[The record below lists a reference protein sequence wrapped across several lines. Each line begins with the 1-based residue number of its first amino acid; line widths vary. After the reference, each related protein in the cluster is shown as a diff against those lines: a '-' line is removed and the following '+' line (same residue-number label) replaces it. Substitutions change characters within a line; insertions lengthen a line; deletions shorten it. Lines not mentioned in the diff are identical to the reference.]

1 MEPQLRPELRI
12 DKLLWYLRLTHSRA
26 RAQAIIAAG
35 HVRLNDRRVERDS
48 ACVREG
54 DVIALPL
61 TDMVCV
67 IRVRSLPTRRGPS
80 AEARGCYEE
89 L

>member
-12 DKLLWYLRLTHSRA
+12 DKLLWYLRLAQSRA

-35 HVRLNDRRVERDS
+35 HVRRNGRRVERDS
-48 ACVREG
+48 ACVRQG
-54 DVIALPL
+54 DVIALPIGE
-61 TDMVCV
+61 TVRV
-67 IRVRSLPTRRGPS
+67 IRVMALPVRRGPP

-89 L
+89 I